1 MKFVAPWGLMS
12 CAFAAAGLMFAS
24 AAQSAVLVPTAL
36 NRPGLR
42 PAMTGEGLL
51 EQQANPFVTAG
62 PRIGAEY
69 TGWIDIRHPA
79 LSGGTST
86 LLGFDR
92 YDRRFDQATTILTD
106 RNGVVAA
113 ANVPRD
119 LDHTNRVYAT
129 QAGVSVIERQTRGY
143 TSPAA
148 GMPGSFDFPLSHGLG
163 GPPPNGQ
170 QGLPMEEQAIMQQN
184 IGGNRI
190 NSYYARDLTSGAYG
204 ETYNPSFTAGG
215 NNEALFIAERVAQG
229 AGFIP
234 ITRNTQAHELTH
246 FTTNGLGL
254 QMQNAT
260 PDQAHSGDPRN
271 VIGNPQWDP
280 GQNGTP
286 VGNIPDNDTVAGPAV
301 STSNG
306 LPGGTPK
313 VGGISQLKRSQLFT
327 PGVIPA
333 PNRGVFG
340 DVEVSPYLSKTHN
353 LTAANKVD
361 WNFAVD
367 DWSTEDLPGADDFPG
382 GRESLYFTSGNAT
395 APADPPFTADNGGK
409 NKNGLGV
416 FNNPG
421 SFAGTFRFVDV
432 FSLAARYGDYDVDD
446 AGNESFRAAA
456 LDYDVTFVLP
466 GNVLVA
472 GTPTDVFIEGW
483 SQSALADDYLARW
496 MSPADATGV
505 LVTAHRYTDLVTGES
520 IGNTQIDA
528 VIAFVPEPA
537 SAACAL
543 LLLLF
548 ASAKRRSRRAR

>member
-1 MKFVAPWGLMS
+1 MKCVAPWDVMC

-24 AAQSAVLVPTAL
+24 IAQSAVLVPVGL
-36 NRPGLR
+36 NRIGLR
-42 PAMTGEGLL
+42 PMMTGEGLL
-51 EQQANPFVTAG
+51 EQQPNPFVTAG

-69 TGWIDIRHPA
+69 TGWVDIRHPA

-86 LLGFDR
+86 LLGYDR
-92 YDRRFDQATTILTD
+92 YDRRFDQATTFLTD
-106 RNGVVAA
+106 VNGITAN

-119 LDHTNRVYAT
+119 LNHTNRVYAT

-148 GMPGSFDFPLSHGLG
+148 GMPGSFDFALSFA
-163 GPPPNGQ
+163 
-170 QGLPMEEQAIMQQN
+170 EERDIMMQN
-184 IGGNRI
+184 VGGNRV
-190 NSYYARDLTSGAYG
+190 NNYYARDLTSGAYG
-204 ETYNPSFTAGG
+204 ETYNPALIAGG
-215 NNEALFIAERVAQG
+215 NNEALFIAERVPQG

-234 ITRNTQAHELTH
+234 ITRNTQAHEFTH
-246 FTTNGLGL
+246 FVTNGQGL
-254 QMQNAT
+254 HMPNGS
-260 PDQAHSGDPRN
+260 HSNDPRN
-271 VIGNPQWDP
+271 IIGEPQWDP

-286 VGNIPDNDTVAGPAV
+286 IGNIPDNDTVAGPAV
-301 STSNG
+301 STVNG
-306 LPGGTPK
+306 MAGGVPK

-340 DVEVSPYLSKTHN
+340 DVDVSPYLSKTHN
-353 LTAANKVD
+353 LTAANRVD

-367 DWSTEDLPGADDFPG
+367 DWYTEDLTGADDFPG

-395 APADPPFTADNGGK
+395 APADPAPTADNGGK

-421 SFAGTFRFVDV
+421 SFAGAFRFVDV
-432 FSLAARYGDYDVDD
+432 FSITARYGDYDVDD
-446 AGNESFRAAA
+446 AGNESFRADA

-466 GNVLVA
+466 GNSFVA
-472 GTPTDVFIEGW
+472 GIPTDVFIDGW
-483 SQSALADDYLARW
+483 SASASADDYLARW
-496 MSPADATGV
+496 MSPADAIGV
-505 LVTAHRYTDLVTGES
+505 LVTAHRYTDLVTGEN

-528 VIAFVPEPA
+528 VIAFVPEPV

-543 LLLLF
+543 LVLLAAAKGRSL
-548 ASAKRRSRRAR
+548 ARRHWADRSSA